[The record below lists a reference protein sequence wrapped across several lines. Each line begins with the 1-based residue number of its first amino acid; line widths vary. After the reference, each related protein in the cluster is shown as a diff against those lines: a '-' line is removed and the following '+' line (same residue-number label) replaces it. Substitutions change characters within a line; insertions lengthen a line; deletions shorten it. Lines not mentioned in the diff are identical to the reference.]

1 MAMPAHMHDT
11 QERGSLGTLRPRT
24 RARSHDAPID
34 WAHLSRFTMNDK
46 ALEREVLGLFAA
58 EAPRYLARLQGAT
71 NRKDWIEAA
80 HTLKGSARAVG
91 AWAIAECAQAAEALQ
106 LSAQREFAAA
116 TSGGEADA
124 SATHGARQSLERLH
138 EAVRGT
144 LSYIEQLAPL
154 EADGV
159 VSRPL

>member
-1 MAMPAHMHDT
+1 MPVQMHDA

-24 RARSHDAPID
+24 CTRSHDTPID
-34 WAHLSRFTMNDK
+34 WTHLSRFTMNDK

-58 EAPRYLARLQGAT
+58 EAPRYLARMQVTAS
-71 NRKDWIEAA
+71 RKDWIEAA

-106 LSAQREFAAA
+106 LSAQREFAAG
-116 TSGGEADA
+116 SEADA
-124 SATHGARQSLERLH
+124 STAHGARQSLERLH
-138 EAVRGT
+138 EAVRRT

-154 EADGV
+154 EAHAA
-159 VSRPL
+159 SSHPA

>member
-1 MAMPAHMHDT
+1 MPAYMHDA
-11 QERGSLGTLRPRT
+11 QERGPLGALRPRK
-24 RARSHDAPID
+24 RACSHDAPID
-34 WAHLSRFTMNDK
+34 WTHLSRFTMNDK

-58 EAPRYLARLQGAT
+58 EAPRYLARLQAST

-106 LSAQREFAAA
+106 LSAQRELAAA
-116 TSGGEADA
+116 TSGSEADA
-124 SATHGARQSLERLH
+124 STTHGARQALERLH

-154 EADGV
+154 EADGA